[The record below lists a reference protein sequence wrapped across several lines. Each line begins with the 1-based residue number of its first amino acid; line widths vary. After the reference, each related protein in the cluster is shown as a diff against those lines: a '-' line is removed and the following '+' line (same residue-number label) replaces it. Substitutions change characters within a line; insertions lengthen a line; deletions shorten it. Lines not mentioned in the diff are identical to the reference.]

1 MEGGLPD
8 GEPGGY
14 TGPRYPRQFRVAD
27 VCARSLPAVRKLL
40 DSRVETTVPS
50 ANLGRDTVREA
61 AVRISDSIA
70 AADILSR
77 YLPTEAR

>member
-1 MEGGLPD
+1 M
-8 GEPGGY
+8 
-14 TGPRYPRQFRVAD
+14 
-27 VCARSLPAVRKLL
+27 PAVRKLL
-40 DSRVETTVPS
+40 DSRVETTVPY